1 MRQHIE
7 NRRYSEALKTYRRVL
22 VVDKTCKIEIL
33 NQVKVQAEQCV
44 LEARRALEGRLTQDL
59 TQVSVDGLLEAI
71 RDLDEL
77 LQLTNVSAVTAAAS
91 SSKAAGA
98 SEGRKKVSHAD
109 GGESAEDKGVFDVS
123 GHVVSIREHPPALSC
138 LLLQAAHFSVGAASI
153 VDEADLSS
161 QRIFLGERSDGGAA
175 HSEDGASRPT
185 HPTVTIMTDESKSPR
200 ASGNQWK
207 YDILDS
213 RVLSTIKTVSFARL
227 WLPRLLRVAR
237 AAREDEKR
245 RAARAGTRR
254 LAGAVDENHLTAFE
268 VFLSNIAPSIT
279 RLVEHASFCSLG
291 STTRSSSSKDL
302 AMTFGKDAPDK
313 LRTLLRSPLPPSQ
326 CNKAAKELADL
337 VALLAECSEGTM
349 ALRPDRESSVFKI
362 SPLDECKA
370 LGDAAVLTIEKRRC
384 IYAFDVC
391 SRACAN
397 RASGSGKFDADA
409 LLNCLQT
416 LTEQLTRPD
425 ECSTEVEK
433 GCELVI
439 RRCCEGL
446 ASYVRDRGD
455 DARLS
460 AVSECAEVMADQISE
475 IVSAASV
482 LTQNVA
488 ALEEV
493 MAEDILGLEG
503 AMFDEYLENIRADVA
518 SSVRVGWLETDA
530 ESLAAA
536 DGNAAANPTFPAYLS
551 SSLLAIVRCRAQV
564 EQALGDKVRVSEGI
578 SYQHLAMATVAEGV
592 VDGICKEVM
601 ARKTTL
607 KVRQADRLA
616 NELEF
621 LKNTLKKFLGDESL
635 NALDSTLQ
643 VVATR
648 AGRGRNYQG
657 DGPDGL
663 AALEELERLGRV
675 YVLCLG
681 E

>member
-1 MRQHIE
+1 
-7 NRRYSEALKTYRRVL
+7 L
-22 VVDKTCKIEIL
+22 
-33 NQVKVQAEQCV
+33 
-44 LEARRALEGRLTQDL
+44 G
-59 TQVSVDGLLEAI
+59 
-71 RDLDEL
+71 
-77 LQLTNVSAVTAAAS
+77 AAAIV
-91 SSKAAGA
+91 GD
-98 SEGRKKVSHAD
+98 AD
-109 GGESAEDKGVFDVS
+109 LQCQRIYSGEKGGEG
-123 GHVVSIREHPPALSC
+123 
-138 LLLQAAHFSVGAASI
+138 
-153 VDEADLSS
+153 
-161 QRIFLGERSDGGAA
+161 DGGAVGDTSPPPA
-175 HSEDGASRPT
+175 PPS
-185 HPTVTIMTDESKSPR
+185 VTIMTDDGKSPR
-200 ASGNQWK
+200 SSGNQWK
-207 YDILDS
+207 YDVLDA
-213 RVLSTIKTVSFARL
+213 RVLSTIKAVSFARL
-227 WLPRLLRVAR
+227 WLPRLLRVAQ
-237 AAREDEKR
+237 AARDDEKR
-245 RAARAGTRR
+245 RAARAGVRR
-254 LAGAVDENHLTAFE
+254 LAGAVDDNHLTAFE
-268 VFLSNIAPSIT
+268 VILSNIAPSVT

-291 STTRSSSSKDL
+291 STTRSSSKDI

-337 VALLAECSEGTM
+337 VELLADCSEGTS
-349 ALRPDRESSVFKI
+349 ALRPDRDSSVFKI
-362 SPLDECKA
+362 SPLEECRT

-409 LLNCLQT
+409 LLNCLHN
-416 LTEQLTRPD
+416 LSEQLSRPD

-433 GCELVI
+433 GCELVV

-460 AVSECAEVMADQISE
+460 SVAECANVMADQVGE
-475 IVSAASV
+475 IVSAASH
-482 LTQNVA
+482 LTQNAA
-488 ALEEV
+488 ALEDV
-493 MAEDILGLEG
+493 MAEDVLGLEG
-503 AMFDEYLENIRADVA
+503 AMFDEYLDNIRNDVA
-518 SSVRVGWLETDA
+518 GSVRVGWLETDA
-530 ESLAAA
+530 EALAAA
-536 DGNAAANPTFPAYLS
+536 DGNAAAGPAFPAYLS

-564 EQALGDKVRVSEGI
+564 EQALGDRIRISEGV

-592 VDGICKEVM
+592 VEGICKEIM
-601 ARKTTL
+601 DRKAGL

-621 LKNTLKKFLGDESL
+621 LKNTLKKFLGEEGLSV
-635 NALDSTLQ
+635 LDSTLQ